1 MPMWRYEIISLFR
14 EAYNRGELKLP
25 KDLQAT
31 CPNKAA
37 FNRWLNIHYQKSWI
51 IHFAK
56 PSKNHHRN
64 IKYLGRYLK
73 RPPLSMSRLRHYD
86 GKEVIFSY
94 LNHATKEYLRFS
106 SKVEDFIKRL
116 VQHIPDKVGR
126 FAATFCP
133 VQPSNLWEIP
143 VIFFC
148 LSLLTLIPR
157 TAKDRAIKS
166 LIFHVLLFASFVCL
180 AESQTHSYIV
190 ELEQNADLPSQNFSI
205 KPEPDTLPAMQ
216 MIDMGSLQGKPTE
229 MTNISGYSGSD
240 TPPDDKPY
248 WPRSFWE
255 SLTTVVESVTW
266 QLLYASNEVIG
277 YKLLLAFQKDS
288 YQPQPFS
295 WMPVVATVVVGW
307 LTRSNWNPEAPL
319 FNQLDEQESNKQHEL
334 QIITLMNNPSG
345 GHTWSTGTWGQGQS
359 FTTHSFTSSSHYSFV
374 NHQNGYNEDDPGRPN
389 SPRHSYGENCHE
401 HPCYTRRGHCIYAP
415 PIQHLAEYWYED
427 CLAVSYIPE
436 LATHQAQTPPPV
448 ITRCHLNPDASTTCS
463 ASVHPYTSYP
473 ESSVAEADSA
483 SSQSLAESG
492 ATAHAAAVGADT
504 TAPLASGQAGH
515 LRRHT
520 ATVHEKKKDHICQHQ
535 GDDGQPC
542 GRAFGQAGHLRTHIA
557 TVHEKKKDHI
567 CQHQGD
573 DGQPCG
579 RAFGRAGNLRT
590 HIATVHEKKKDHICQ
605 HQGDDGQPCGRAFG
619 LAGNLRRHIATVHEK
634 KKDHICQHQGDD
646 GQPCGRAFGLAGDLR
661 THIATVH
668 EKKKDHICQHQ
679 GDDGQPCGRA
689 FGRAGHLRT
698 HIATVHE
705 KKKDHICQHQGD
717 DGQPC
722 GRAFGL
728 AGDLRRHIAT
738 VHEKKK
744 DHICQHQGDDGQPC
758 GRAFGRAGHLR
769 THIATVHEKGREGA
783 PAPKR
788 QRMDDEQP
796 EDQP

>member
-1 MPMWRYEIISLFR
+1 M
-14 EAYNRGELKLP
+14 
-25 KDLQAT
+25 
-31 CPNKAA
+31 
-37 FNRWLNIHYQKSWI
+37 
-51 IHFAK
+51 
-56 PSKNHHRN
+56 
-64 IKYLGRYLK
+64 
-73 RPPLSMSRLRHYD
+73 
-86 GKEVIFSY
+86 
-94 LNHATKEYLRFS
+94 
-106 SKVEDFIKRL
+106 
-116 VQHIPDKVGR
+116 
-126 FAATFCP
+126 
-133 VQPSNLWEIP
+133 
-143 VIFFC
+143 
-148 LSLLTLIPR
+148 
-157 TAKDRAIKS
+157 
-166 LIFHVLLFASFVCL
+166 LFASFVCL

-415 PIQHLAEYWYED
+415 PIQHLAECWCED
-427 CLAVSYIPE
+427 CLAESYIAE

-520 ATVHEKKKDHICQHQ
+520 ATVHEK
-535 GDDGQPC
+535 
-542 GRAFGQAGHLRTHIA
+542 
-557 TVHEKKKDHI
+557 
-567 CQHQGD
+567 
-573 DGQPCG
+573 
-579 RAFGRAGNLRT
+579 
-590 HIATVHEKKKDHICQ
+590 
-605 HQGDDGQPCGRAFG
+605 
-619 LAGNLRRHIATVHEK
+619 
-634 KKDHICQHQGDD
+634 
-646 GQPCGRAFGLAGDLR
+646 
-661 THIATVH
+661 
-668 EKKKDHICQHQ
+668 
-679 GDDGQPCGRA
+679 
-689 FGRAGHLRT
+689 
-698 HIATVHE
+698 
-705 KKKDHICQHQGD
+705 
-717 DGQPC
+717 
-722 GRAFGL
+722 
-728 AGDLRRHIAT
+728 
-738 VHEKKK
+738 
-744 DHICQHQGDDGQPC
+744 
-758 GRAFGRAGHLR
+758 
-769 THIATVHEKGREGA
+769 GREGA

>member
-1 MPMWRYEIISLFR
+1 M
-14 EAYNRGELKLP
+14 
-25 KDLQAT
+25 
-31 CPNKAA
+31 
-37 FNRWLNIHYQKSWI
+37 
-51 IHFAK
+51 
-56 PSKNHHRN
+56 
-64 IKYLGRYLK
+64 
-73 RPPLSMSRLRHYD
+73 
-86 GKEVIFSY
+86 
-94 LNHATKEYLRFS
+94 
-106 SKVEDFIKRL
+106 
-116 VQHIPDKVGR
+116 
-126 FAATFCP
+126 
-133 VQPSNLWEIP
+133 QPSNLWEIP

-389 SPRHSYGENCHE
+389 FPCHSYGENCHE

-415 PIQHLAEYWYED
+415 PIQHLAEYWYEDCLAVSYIPELATHQAQTPPPVITRCHLNPDASTTCSASVHPYTSGGHTWSTGTWGQGQSFTTHSFTSSSHYSFVNHQNGYNEDDPGRPNSPRHSYGENCHEHPCYTRRGHCIYAPPIQHLTECWCED

-515 LRRHT
+515 LRRH
-520 ATVHEKKKDHICQHQ
+520 
-535 GDDGQPC
+535 
-542 GRAFGQAGHLRTHIA
+542 IA
-557 TVHEKKKDHI
+557 TVHK
-567 CQHQGD
+567 
-573 DGQPCG
+573 
-579 RAFGRAGNLRT
+579 
-590 HIATVHEKKKDHICQ
+590 
-605 HQGDDGQPCGRAFG
+605 
-619 LAGNLRRHIATVHEK
+619 K

-661 THIATVH
+661 RHIATVH

-689 FGRAGHLRT
+689 FGRAGHLRRHT
-698 HIATVHE
+698 ATVHEKKKDHICQHQDDDGQPCGRAFGLAGNLRRHIATVHE

-758 GRAFGRAGHLR
+758 GRAFGLAGNLR

>member
-1 MPMWRYEIISLFR
+1 M
-14 EAYNRGELKLP
+14 
-25 KDLQAT
+25 
-31 CPNKAA
+31 
-37 FNRWLNIHYQKSWI
+37 
-51 IHFAK
+51 
-56 PSKNHHRN
+56 
-64 IKYLGRYLK
+64 
-73 RPPLSMSRLRHYD
+73 
-86 GKEVIFSY
+86 
-94 LNHATKEYLRFS
+94 
-106 SKVEDFIKRL
+106 
-116 VQHIPDKVGR
+116 
-126 FAATFCP
+126 
-133 VQPSNLWEIP
+133 QPSNLWEIP
-143 VIFFC
+143 VIFSC

-542 GRAFGQAGHLRTHIA
+542 GRT
-557 TVHEKKKDHI
+557 
-567 CQHQGD
+567 
-573 DGQPCG
+573 
-579 RAFGRAGNLRT
+579 FGR
-590 HIATVHEKKKDHICQ
+590 
-605 HQGDDGQPCGRAFG
+605 
-619 LAGNLRRHIATVHEK
+619 AGNLRRHIATVHEK

-646 GQPCGRAFGLAGDLR
+646 GQPCGRAFGQP
-661 THIATVH
+661 
-668 EKKKDHICQHQ
+668 C
-679 GDDGQPCGRA
+679 GQPCGRA
-689 FGRAGHLRT
+689 FG
-698 HIATVHE
+698 
-705 KKKDHICQHQGD
+705 Q
-717 DGQPC
+717 
-722 GRAFGL
+722 

-758 GRAFGRAGHLR
+758 GRAFGQAGNLR
-769 THIATVHEKGREGA
+769 THIATVHEKKKDHICQHQDDDGQPCGRAFGQAGNLRTHIATVHEKKKDHICQHQDDDGQPCGRAFGQAGELRRHIATVHEKGREGA